1 MFYHWIFG
9 DGEPE
14 AALEP
19 KAAAA
24 GTLIQTTSG
33 RKSPCSLHNALLP
46 LLFELMMLLLT
57 TVHCHQNSSVSPA
70 LLVRR
75 TVLQRKC
82 SIGDF

>member
-33 RKSPCSLHNALLP
+33 RKSPCSLHNIDD
-46 LLFELMMLLLT
+46 
-57 TVHCHQNSSVSPA
+57 NSGGDDGCGGDGDDDGGCDDGSVGNGCGSKGGDGGD
-70 LLVRR
+70 
-75 TVLQRKC
+75 KC
-82 SIGDF
+82 RLG

>member
-24 GTLIQTTSG
+24 GTLIQTTRG
-33 RKSPCSLHNALLP
+33 RKSPCSLHNIDDD
-46 LLFELMMLLLT
+46 
-57 TVHCHQNSSVSPA
+57 SG
-70 LLVRR
+70 
-75 TVLQRKC
+75 
-82 SIGDF
+82 GDDGNGDDGCGGDGNDDGGSTISFG